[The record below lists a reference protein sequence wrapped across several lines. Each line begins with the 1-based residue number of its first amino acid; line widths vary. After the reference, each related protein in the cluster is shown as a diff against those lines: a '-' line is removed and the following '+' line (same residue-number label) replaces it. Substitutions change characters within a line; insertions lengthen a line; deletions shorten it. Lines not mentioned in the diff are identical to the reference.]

1 MENFKCCCPEWLSER
16 ERSDLPCGT
25 QESVED
31 IPCCECCWF
40 MPVSEEFDMPELA
53 AGMIATQ

>member
-1 MENFKCCCPEWLSER
+1 MENFCCCPEWLSER
-16 ERSDLPCGT
+16 ERLDLPCGS

-40 MPVSEEFDMPELA
+40 MPVSEEL
-53 AGMIATQ
+53 GGQRKTILTSWLRS